1 MTVGQVNI
9 MALHRSLYRL
19 AGLDGRPHP
28 VLDTPYES
36 LEAALVAAQTW
47 CDGQGMSCSLGER
60 AIGVEVMTRSGS
72 WRTVHYPLNCM
83 RKGISF

>member
-28 VLDTPYES
+28 VLDAPYES
-36 LEAALVAAQTW
+36 LEAALIAAQTW
-47 CDGQGMSCSLGER
+47 CDGQGMSCPLGER
-60 AIGVEVMTRSGS
+60 AIGVEVMTCCGS
-72 WRTVHYPLNCM
+72 WRTISYPLN
-83 RKGISF
+83 SFKPGLT